1 MTELRFIGE
10 WQLWLGVSVAAVLAA
25 AAWRLYWRETRRR
38 TDALRWLLPTL
49 RALVVFLLVLM
60 LTGPVLNHRTIIGE
74 LAHVLLFVDAS
85 ESMTF
90 TDEQM
95 ETPRKLFIAQQLGWL
110 SADKFDVSL
119 KRAAEHLHAAQQL
132 AASAKS
138 GLPAVE
144 FNELVQ
150 NFTREVESA
159 AELLTKVK
167 VDVWPAVAAQNTKF
181 LQELLTP
188 ARKLT
193 ATEPSRDAARIV
205 RELSALTA
213 TAGKWEKDL
222 RQTLNDYV
230 TRVAAMPSPDIRA
243 ALERFDKTT
252 RWQRLEAM
260 LMGGAPSPLAQMAA
274 KHHLELT
281 ALVGQK
287 GEPLWWPEAGKLDPN
302 MKAPQVFSLAPT
314 NNTTDLSD
322 AVRARVLDLK
332 ETQRTAVVLF
342 SDGQH
347 NDGTSPA
354 ETAKML
360 GNRNTPVFTVGLGTQ
375 NLVQDLAVLDVKG
388 PETIF
393 PDARVRGEIA
403 LKDDM
408 KPGMPFTLKIEHHGQ
423 VLWEKNLLTEQKH
436 TRAVEFDFP
445 AKEFIAAELKRQDKD
460 LTVAALP
467 LNLKVSA
474 TVLEGEKSTN
484 NNTGS
489 LRFTA
494 ITQKP
499 KLLLLDGRP
508 RWEFRYLR
516 NLFERDQRWEVN
528 ALLAGAGG
536 EQRPWQRG
544 LVTGTFPANREA
556 LMSYHL
562 IVIGDLPQ
570 LQIRTDELE
579 WMKEFVERR
588 GGGLVFLDGRQ
599 EQLSRF
605 TNSALASLFP
615 VTWRGAA
622 IDGAPVKFKLKA
634 AGNTLAPLMLTSDAL
649 ENAQLWA
656 ALPGPHWVAPA
667 FALPGSETLVE
678 AVAADRV
685 VPALVFRRYGAGR
698 VLYAAHDESWRWRY
712 NVGDLHHQKFWN
724 QVSKWI
730 MEPPFPV
737 QDKFVSLDS
746 GPANYQPGQS
756 ADIRIRVRDAEGRV
770 QTRANAEA
778 QLFRDGKKVGAV
790 ALAADEN
797 LGGTFRGR
805 TQPLTPGSYE
815 VRVQVEGLPETAMK
829 ARTEFVVAGRSGG
842 GSELTQLNCDEALLR
857 QMASHS
863 GGEFFREEDWGGLVE
878 RLKPMSKG
886 KVVESRTILWQS
898 YWWFTTIVLLLV
910 AEWVLRKRAGML

>member
-10 WQLWLGVSVAAVLAA
+10 WQLWLGVSVAAALAA
-25 AAWRLYWRETRRR
+25 LSARLYWRETRRR
-38 TDALRWLLPTL
+38 VDALRWLLPLL
-49 RALVVFLLVLM
+49 RALAVFLLVLM
-60 LTGPVLNHRTIIGE
+60 LTGPVLNHRKIVGE

-85 ESMTF
+85 ESMAF

-110 SADKFDVSL
+110 PADKFDVSL
-119 KRAAEHLHAAQQL
+119 KRAAERLRVAQQL
-132 AASAKS
+132 ATAAKPEM
-138 GLPAVE
+138 PALD
-144 FNELVQ
+144 FNDLVQ
-150 NFTREVESA
+150 NFAREVETT
-159 AELLTKVK
+159 AELLAKVK
-167 VDVWPAVAAQNTKF
+167 PEVWPNAAAQNTKF

-193 ATEPSRDAARIV
+193 ATEPSRDAGRVI
-205 RELSALTA
+205 REMSALAA

-222 RQTLNDYV
+222 RQALNEYV
-230 TRVAAMPSPDIRA
+230 TRIAAAPDAGIKA
-243 ALERFDKTT
+243 ALEKFDKTT

-260 LMGGAPSPLAQMAA
+260 LMGGEQSPLAQMAA
-274 KHHLELT
+274 KHHIELS
-281 ALVGQK
+281 AMAGQK
-287 GEPLWWPEAGKLDPN
+287 SEPVWWPEGGKLNPN
-302 MKAPQVFSLAPT
+302 QKAPQSFSFPPT
-314 NNTTDLSD
+314 NTVTDLSD
-322 AVRARVLDLK
+322 PVRARVLELK
-332 ETQRTAVVLF
+332 ETERTAVVLF

-360 GNRNTPVFTVGLGTQ
+360 GNRNAPIFTVGLGTQ

-393 PDARVRGEIA
+393 PDARARGEIA

-408 KPGMPFTLKIEHHGQ
+408 RPGLPFTLRIEHNGQ

-436 TRAVEFDFP
+436 LRAVEFDFA

-516 NLFERDQRWEVN
+516 NLFERDQRWEIN
-528 ALLAGAGG
+528 ALLSGVGG

-544 LVTGTFPANREA
+544 LLAGTFPVNREA

-562 IVIGDLPQ
+562 ICFGDLPQ
-570 LQIRTDELE
+570 NQLRTDELE

-588 GGGLVFLDGRQ
+588 GGGLIFLDGRQ

-622 IDGAPVKFKLKA
+622 IDGAAVKLKLKA
-634 AGNTLAPLMLTSDAL
+634 TGTTLAPLLLTADAQ

-656 ALPGPHWVAPA
+656 TLPGPHWVAPA
-667 FALPGSETLVE
+667 FTLPGAETLVE
-678 AVAADRV
+678 VEAAGRA

-756 ADIRIRVRDAEGRV
+756 AEIRVRIRDAQGRI
-770 QTRANAEA
+770 QLQAKAEA
-778 QLFRDGKKVGAV
+778 QLFRDGKKVASV
-790 ALAADEN
+790 ALAADES
-797 LGGTFRGR
+797 LGGMFRGK
-805 TQPLTPGSYE
+805 TEPLTPGRYE

-829 ARTEFVVAGRSGG
+829 ARTEFGVATRGG
-842 GSELTQLNCDEALLR
+842 TSELTQLSCDEDTLR
-857 QMASHS
+857 QMSFHS
-863 GGEFFREEDWGGLVE
+863 GGEFFREEDIGSLVE

-898 YWWFTTIVLLLV
+898 WWGFGAVVLLLV
-910 AEWVLRKRAGML
+910 LEWVLRKRAGML